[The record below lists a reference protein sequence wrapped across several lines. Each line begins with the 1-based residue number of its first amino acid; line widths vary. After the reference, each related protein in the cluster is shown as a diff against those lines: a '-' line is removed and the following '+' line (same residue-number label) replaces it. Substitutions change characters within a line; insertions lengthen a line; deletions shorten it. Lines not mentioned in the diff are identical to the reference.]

1 MQMVIRNTG
10 TGRHC
15 EDRIHIG
22 IRTADIDVIIR
33 TRSRKDPS
41 KVRTPASRRHMLAD
55 MSRPGEGADIGR
67 KGQIF
72 GIRHGVVEFERPFA
86 AMQRVGKGHHRCHT
100 NAATHQEAASGA
112 AAEFE
117 MVDRARDKDTTPL
130 GKDAVHQQRAAT
142 PLILA
147 KHRHLIGIAV
157 RRITRHGIL
166 PHHPRR
172 DEHID
177 MPACRPFRKR

>member
-1 MQMVIRNTG
+1 M
-10 TGRHC
+10 
-15 EDRIHIG
+15 
-22 IRTADIDVIIR
+22 IIR
-33 TRSRKDPS
+33 TRSRKDPG

-55 MSRPGEGADIGR
+55 MSQPGEGADIGR

-117 MVDRARDKDTTPL
+117 MVDWARDKDTTPL
-130 GKDAVHQQRAAT
+130 GKDAVH
-142 PLILA
+142 
-147 KHRHLIGIAV
+147 
-157 RRITRHGIL
+157 
-166 PHHPRR
+166 
-172 DEHID
+172 
-177 MPACRPFRKR
+177 